1 MIAEL
6 MLEHARQA
14 WFVFIAEAP
23 STLLTQA
30 DVNWPKGGRTG
41 FMWGGTAFAIQRRK
55 AT

>member
-14 WFVFIAEAP
+14 WFIFLVEAP
-23 STLLTQA
+23 DAVLTRA

-41 FMWGGTAFAIQRRK
+41 FMWGGNAYGIQRRK